1 MTAREPLTAWDDAR
15 IAAAFRARFDV
26 APASTLATRIRSEL
40 APAPARRMLA
50 FRRSALVLVAAA
62 ALILLLI
69 GSQAGLI
76 PTPRATTRPTL
87 GPAPSGSTESGV
99 WFPTSVQ
106 VGDGTYQVTG
116 VIDAL
121 ALRDRGDSTTI
132 AVAGWY
138 RAGKPVPCALQPDEY
153 QPLEGCFWST
163 SWLVD
168 DPSHLTGVAGPDDS
182 IGLHPITDWHAAG
195 AADPAPAV
203 FVGHFN
209 DPAAAN
215 CPDGERRQACREKF
229 VADAVAWDGSVLATG
244 APTETAGLPVID
256 VETALANRATEGG
269 NEVAVFGWLDQP
281 PERFC
286 ALLEGPVVPPLW
298 SDCNSHLP
306 LMQHPESLTY
316 ADGKT
321 QTYHVPTGPALDA
334 ALPFD
339 VHLRTD
345 VRFPIGGPSL
355 GPSVPMPVVLLGHF
369 DDRRA
374 RYCAPEHQA
383 ECRDR
388 FVIDGETWAAQT
400 VRTLPSRAELAASIG
415 IPDSKLAAV
424 PGTGRI
430 FLWID
435 ITSPE
440 TLPYG
445 EPPSEVV
452 GLQLGTTAWIV
463 TALPTPTT
471 GASLETWLLDDA
483 GRVYLARN
491 DSDEGFV
498 LQSGPATSP

>member
-1 MTAREPLTAWDDAR
+1 MTAREPMTTWDDAR

-26 APASTLATRIRSEL
+26 APAPTLATRILLEL

-50 FRRSALVLVAAA
+50 FRRSAIVLVAAA

-87 GPAPSGSTESGV
+87 GPAPSGSTDTGV
-99 WFPTSVQ
+99 WFPTSAQ
-106 VGDGTYQVTG
+106 VGDRTYEVTG

-153 QPLEGCFWST
+153 QPLEGCYWNT

-182 IGLHPITDWHAAG
+182 IGLHPVTDWHAAG
-195 AADPAPAV
+195 AADPAPVV

-215 CPDGERRQACREKF
+215 CPAGDRRQVCADRF
-229 VADAVAWDGSVLATG
+229 VVTAVAWDGSVRVSTV
-244 APTETAGLPVID
+244 PTEAAGLPVVD
-256 VETALANRATEGG
+256 VATALDQRATVGPQEL
-269 NEVAVFGWLDQP
+269 AVFGWLDDLP
-281 PERFC
+281 SGTC

-298 SDCNSHLP
+298 GDCNSHIP

-316 ADGKT
+316 ADGTKRT
-321 QTYHVPTGPALDA
+321 RHAPTGPSIDTALG
-334 ALPFD
+334 FE

-345 VRFPIGGPSL
+345 VRFPPGGPAF

-374 RYCAPEHQA
+374 TYCGPANQQA
-383 ECRDR
+383 CRDR
-388 FVIDGETWAAQT
+388 FVIDGETWAADTPWHLGARGEWETNVQI
-400 VRTLPSRAELAASIG
+400 PASIL
-415 IPDSKLAAV
+415 DAV
-424 PGTGRI
+424 PSTDQILQVEHGSEG
-430 FLWID
+430 L
-435 ITSPE
+435 
-440 TLPYG
+440 LPLE
-445 EPPSEVV
+445 EPPAEVA
-452 GLQLGTTAWIV
+452 GLQLSTSWWLVI
-463 TALPTPTT
+463 ALPTPAA
-471 GASLETWLLDDA
+471 GASIETWLIDDA
-483 GRVYLARN
+483 GRVYLATN
-491 DSDEGFV
+491 GSDKGFV
-498 LQSGPATSP
+498 LQSGPAASP